1 MNAPVPD
8 AGVARAAAR
17 RHPPL
22 ASSAF
27 DALLAQLGAEFA
39 ATAADYDRSA
49 EFPHRNLARLHEYDL
64 LSLTVPAE
72 AGGGG
77 ANLAQALKVVR
88 AVARG
93 EPSTALVLVM
103 QYLFHHR
110 LQANARWP
118 VELRERVAHE
128 AVRDG
133 ALINSLRVEP
143 ELGTPARGGLP
154 ATVARRQGDGWLIN
168 GRKLYSTGSPGLTWL
183 AVWARSDETPPR
195 VGVWLVRR
203 DTPGVHVGALWNHL
217 GMRATGSHE
226 IVFEEVFVPLA
237 HAVDVQLPGAPGAGL
252 DALGL
257 AWMSVLLPAVYDG
270 IARAARDWFANWA
283 ATRAPANLGAPL
295 SSLAS
300 FQQTLGR
307 IDALLFSNRVLLDAA
322 AQGEQV
328 ALDEAPLVKYTVT
341 NQAIEAVQI
350 AVEAAG
356 NPALSRDN
364 PLERHYR
371 DVLCAR
377 IHTPQNDSVLQ
388 GAGRAGFARS

>member
-8 AGVARAAAR
+8 LGLAHAAAR

-22 ASSAF
+22 DSGAF
-27 DALLAQLGAEFA
+27 DALLAQLTSEFA
-39 ATAADYDRSA
+39 TTAADYDRTA

-64 LSLTVPAE
+64 LSLTVPA
-72 AGGGG
+72 ALGGGG
-77 ANLAQALKVVR
+77 ASLPQALKVVR

-110 LQANARWP
+110 LQGNRHWP
-118 VELRERVAHE
+118 VELRERVAQE

-154 ATVARRQGDGWLIN
+154 GTIATRSGESWIIN
-168 GRKLYSTGSPGLTWL
+168 GSKLYSTGSPGLTWL

-203 DTPGVHVGALWNHL
+203 DTPGVQVGALWNHL

-226 IVFEEVFVPLA
+226 IIFDNVVVPAA
-237 HAVDVQLPGAPGAGL
+237 HAVDVQLPGEPGAGL
-252 DALGL
+252 DPLGM
-257 AWMSVLLPAVYDG
+257 AWMSVLLSAVYDG
-270 IARAARDWFANWA
+270 AARAARDWFADWA
-283 ATRAPANLGAPL
+283 ATRTPANLGAPL

-307 IDALLFSNRVLLDAA
+307 IDALLFNNRVLLDAA
-322 AQGEQV
+322 AHSERV
-328 ALDEAPLVKYTVT
+328 ALAEAPLVKYTVT

-356 NPALSRDN
+356 NPGLSRDN

-388 GAGRAGFARS
+388 GAGRAGFAGR

>member
-8 AGVARAAAR
+8 LGLAHAAAR

-22 ASSAF
+22 DSGAF
-27 DALLAQLGAEFA
+27 DALLAQLTSEFA
-39 ATAADYDRSA
+39 TTAADYDRTA

-64 LSLTVPAE
+64 LSLTVPA
-72 AGGGG
+72 ALGGGG
-77 ANLAQALKVVR
+77 ASLPQALKVVR

-110 LQANARWP
+110 LQGNRHWP
-118 VELRERVAHE
+118 VELRERVAQE

-143 ELGTPARGGLP
+143 ELGTPTRGGLP
-154 ATVARRQGDGWLIN
+154 GTIATRSGDSWIIN
-168 GRKLYSTGSPGLTWL
+168 GSKLYSTGSPGLTWL

-203 DTPGVHVGALWNHL
+203 DTPGVQVGALWNHL

-226 IVFEEVFVPLA
+226 IIFDNVVVPAA
-237 HAVDVQLPGAPGAGL
+237 HAVDVQLPGEPGAGL
-252 DALGL
+252 DPLGM
-257 AWMSVLLPAVYDG
+257 AWMSVLLSAVYDG
-270 IARAARDWFANWA
+270 AARAARDWFADWA
-283 ATRAPANLGAPL
+283 ATRTPANLGAPL

-307 IDALLFSNRVLLDAA
+307 IDALLFNNRVLLDAA
-322 AQGEQV
+322 AHSERV
-328 ALDEAPLVKYTVT
+328 ALAEAPLVKYTVT

-356 NPALSRDN
+356 NPGLSRDN

-388 GAGRAGFARS
+388 GAGRAGFAGR